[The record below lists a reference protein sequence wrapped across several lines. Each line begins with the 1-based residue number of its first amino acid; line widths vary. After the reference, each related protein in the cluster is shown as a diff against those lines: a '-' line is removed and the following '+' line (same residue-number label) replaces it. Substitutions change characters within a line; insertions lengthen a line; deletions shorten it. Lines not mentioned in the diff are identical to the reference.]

1 MTRYEYFSNDFV
13 VIVAVEH
20 LYIMYLETI
29 ATTSKKTAETFN
41 LKQQELKDKNIQT
54 LLKNQGIYN
63 GLLALSLFYGA
74 FLSSSPKEFVAVL
87 LIFIILAA
95 IYGSLTSSKSII
107 LKQGGPAILALILLL
122 I

>member
-1 MTRYEYFSNDFV
+1 MSILATIFV

-41 LKQQELKDKNIQT
+41 IKQQVLKDKNIQT
-54 LLKNQGIYN
+54 LLKNQGMYN

-74 FLSSSPKEFVAVL
+74 FLSSNPKEFVAVL

>member
-1 MTRYEYFSNDFV
+1 MSILATIFV

-20 LYIMYLETI
+20 LNIMYLETI

-41 LKQQELKDKNIQT
+41 IKQQVLKDKNIQT

-74 FLSSSPKEFVAVL
+74 FLSSNPKEFVAVL

>member
-1 MTRYEYFSNDFV
+1 MNIFATILV
-13 VIVAVEH
+13 VIVALEH
-20 LYIMYLETI
+20 LYIIYLETI
-29 ATTSKKTAETFN
+29 ATTSSKTSQTFN
-41 LKQQELKDKNIQT
+41 LNKQVLKDKNIQT

-63 GLLALSLFYGA
+63 GLLAISLLYGVL
-74 FLSSSPKEFVAVL
+74 FSMNPKEFVGVL

-107 LKQGGPAILALILLL
+107 LKQGGPAILVLILLL

>member
-1 MTRYEYFSNDFV
+1 MSILATIFV

-41 LKQQELKDKNIQT
+41 IQQQVLKDKNIQT

-74 FLSSSPKEFVAVL
+74 FLSSNPKEFVAVL

>member
-1 MTRYEYFSNDFV
+1 MSILATIFV
-13 VIVAVEH
+13 VIVAIEH

-41 LKQQELKDKNIQT
+41 IKQQVLKDKNIQT

-74 FLSSSPKEFVAVL
+74 FLSSNPKEFVAVL

>member
-1 MTRYEYFSNDFV
+1 MSILATIFV

-41 LKQQELKDKNIQT
+41 IKQQVLKDKNIQT

-74 FLSSSPKEFVAVL
+74 FLSINPKEFVAVL

>member
-1 MTRYEYFSNDFV
+1 MSILATIFV

-29 ATTSKKTAETFN
+29 ATNSKKTAETFN

-107 LKQGGPAILALILLL
+107 LKQGGPAIIALILLL

>member
-1 MTRYEYFSNDFV
+1 MSILATIFV

-41 LKQQELKDKNIQT
+41 IKQQVLKDKNIQT

-74 FLSSSPKEFVAVL
+74 FLSSNPKEFVAVL